1 MAAPP
6 PELIDD
12 VTAEIFLR
20 LPPDEPEHLF
30 RASLVCKR
38 WHRVISDPAFLR
50 RYRAFHGAPPLLGL
64 LHLLQVLE
72 GYPAPRF
79 TPTTAL
85 PAFPHP
91 GAEADER
98 SGAQAVDCRHG
109 RVLMLVWGDG
119 SSFYLVWDPVT
130 GDRHSLPIPDI
141 HPLVDTAAV
150 LCATDDCDHLDC
162 HGGPFRVVHIA
173 TDQYEDIVKASVYS
187 SETGAWSTPVSL
199 GNDCESYVEH
209 KQDAENNSILGRF
222 YTPYVQPRRV
232 ALVEDKIYCTLRWRN
247 AIVKYDLGNN
257 CLSMINPPSRNVY
270 YVALMEMENSSL
282 GFAYIEDFSLY
293 LWSRNV
299 NSRVGEWG
307 QCKVIKLDGI
317 IPVAGPDD
325 EALVVGSAEGV
336 GVIFVSS
343 GAGLFMIKINS
354 GKVMKVDE
362 PGVYFSVLPYMSF
375 YTPGTALVLACL
387 ITVINHLQLV
397 YVYLA
402 SSGFE

>member
-12 VTAEIFLR
+12 VTTEIFLR
-20 LPPDEPEHLF
+20 LPRLQALAPRHL
-30 RASLVCKR
+30 RPRL
-38 WHRVISDPAFLR
+38 P
-50 RYRAFHGAPPLLGL
+50 PPLPRLPRGAAPARPPPPAPGRL
-64 LHLLQVLE
+64 
-72 GYPAPRF
+72 APRF

-91 GAEADER
+91 GAEGDES

-109 RVLMLVWGDG
+109 RVLMLAWGDE

-130 GDRHSLPIPDI
+130 GDRHSLPFPGIP
-141 HPLVDTAAV
+141 PLVDTAAV
-150 LCATDDCDHLDC
+150 FCATDGCDHLDC
-162 HGGPFRVVHIA
+162 HGGPFRVVVIA
-173 TDQYEDIVKASVYS
+173 TDEYEDIVKAS
-187 SETGAWSTPVSL
+187 STPVSL

-209 KQDAENNSILGRF
+209 RQDAENNSILGRF

-232 ALVEDKIYCTLRWRN
+232 ALVEGEIFCTLRWRN
-247 AIVKYDLGNN
+247 AIIKYDLGND

-270 YVALMEMENSSL
+270 YVALMEMENNSL

-293 LWSRNV
+293 LWSRKV
-299 NSRVGEWG
+299 NSRVEEWV

-325 EALVVGSAEGV
+325 KVVVVGSAEGV

-354 GKVMKVDE
+354 GMVMKVDE

-375 YTPGTALVLACL
+375 YTPDCGPFPQQCPGLTNLRGATQQAH
-387 ITVINHLQLV
+387 I
-397 YVYLA
+397 
-402 SSGFE
+402 